1 MELLKK
7 EKEKLYRINAD
18 ESYTRERIINHKV
31 NDAMRIL
38 PEHWRNR
45 NFSMIDNPILK
56 VICEKLI
63 KWDFKTPIVSS
74 IISKQNG
81 IGKSFISTCLIRKYF
96 QDIISPD
103 FDNKFVEWNENLDGM
118 YSYMDGTPDIFMRFY
133 YGNEVGIL
141 DDKKMNLEIQETF
154 NRKKSELSQKAIL
167 DKFVSYKFLVI
178 DDMFSNRTNDFARQ
192 NILYILDQR
201 IEFYNK
207 PTFITSNLT
216 LEEIADIDTRI
227 ADRINNS
234 MLFQIDKPIES
245 YRKRQ

>member
-1 MELLKK
+1 MELLKQD
-7 EKEKLYRINAD
+7 KEKLYRINAD

-31 NDAMRIL
+31 NEAMRIL

-45 NFSMIDNPILK
+45 NFNMIDNAILK

-81 IGKSFISTCLIRKYF
+81 IGKSFISICLIRKYF
-96 QDIISPD
+96 KDIITPD
-103 FDNKFVEWNENLDGM
+103 FDNKFVEWDEKQEGA
-118 YSYMDGTPDIFMRFY
+118 YGYMDGRPGVFMKFF
-133 YGNEVGIL
+133 YGNEVAIL

-154 NRKKSELSQKAIL
+154 SRKKSETSQKAIL

-201 IEFYNK
+201 IEFCNK

-216 LEEIADIDTRI
+216 LDEIADIDTRI

-245 YRKRQ
+245 YRKKF